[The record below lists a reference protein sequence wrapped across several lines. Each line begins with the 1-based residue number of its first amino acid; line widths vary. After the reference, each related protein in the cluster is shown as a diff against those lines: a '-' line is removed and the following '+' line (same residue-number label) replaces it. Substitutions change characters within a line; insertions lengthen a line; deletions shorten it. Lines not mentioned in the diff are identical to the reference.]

1 MGLQSSRSLTMVL
14 SLYVM
19 LMAINW
25 TGASIQYRMFDAVN
39 PFTFGGLRNAILHRQ
54 LQQEQASES
63 VVWPKFIPLNQG
75 QRSSRQYQPVA
86 GSSSFIPLGNL
97 EVEHRAVDHPAPIQQ
112 QYEVQNTTPAPQTE
126 SPIVF
131 RPYTPPVPQPL
142 PPPYLASSQQSASAP
157 APYNSFTAPPPPP
170 TTPAPAPYNP
180 YNTPPPPP
188 PTPAP
193 TPFTPYIAPNP
204 QPQPIPAPF
213 APYIAP
219 VQQPQPVPTPFTP
232 YNAPVQQPQPVPTP
246 FTPYNDY
253 NAPAPQPTAPFA
265 PSETSGTYSQVE
277 PTSSNSQSYQAT
289 AQPEPVAA
297 NSRSPYE
304 APETQG
310 PYGPP
315 EPTEQFSVF
324 QEMARQ
330 NLISWPDN
338 YVQQQPA
345 QARNSQ
351 YPTPQPAE
359 HHRSSY
365 ASSRN
370 LNFEP
375 SYNQFAKRSL
385 ESPPSPADLGFP
397 SITSTAE
404 NWNMD
409 VDWSIFAGKR
419 KRRSAQ
425 RPSRDHGRRKII
437 EDSDNI
443 AIEGRQASETRV
455 PAPASRSAPSKREGS
470 KQEYKQ
476 EYDGPY
482 VYTQLFGPPYEVGYI
497 RSPIPSKHV
506 YEDYL
511 QFVRSW
517 SSASREAVDDQLRT
531 NPAAAK
537 EYSSIKYKENAP
549 AYKETSQ
556 KDSYK
561 EPEYKETT
569 PAYKEPAPA
578 YKEPAPAY
586 KEPAPAY
593 KEPAPAYKEPAPAYK
608 EPAPAYKD
616 PAPAYKEPAPAYKDP
631 APAYS
636 EPEYKAPTFKG
647 PSQSYKEP
655 AYTETDYKE
664 PAYKEPAYKDS
675 TPAYKEPAYKES
687 APAYKDSTPAYKEPE
702 YKAPTFKGPSP
713 SYKEPAYTETEYKE
727 PGHKQ
732 PAYKEPAYKEPEYKE
747 PEYKEPAYKE
757 PAAAYKEP
765 AYKEPVYQAPTP
777 AYSEPAYKEPSYK
790 EAAPAYKE
798 TEYKD
803 PAPAYKE
810 PAYKEP
816 AYNKEPEYKEP
827 AYNKEPEYK
836 EPAYKEP
843 EYKEPAYKEP
853 EYKESAYK
861 APEYKE
867 ESYKEP
873 PRTDRPVFRDEIH
886 YRETPHKETA
896 HKSAYKGETYEA
908 PKINY
913 HSPQSDYVAPETEF
927 RPTNKPYEADGPK
940 SPVYMERDFVPIKS
954 QAANYDTPT
963 TTYRTTTTYNDA
975 PLSYDILKAFEKARP
990 SGNAYT
996 AAPSYPP
1003 TAVYEPV
1010 TAKYKAPEASY
1021 DSPTQGYDTVTAK
1034 YKATEAPYEAPKYE
1048 QTAYEAPKRYVE
1060 TPPVRDYLPAK
1071 KYENP
1076 PARTPP
1082 SAAYYKPPNR
1092 YVVPPVHGSKYEAPA
1107 AYDAPAKYSE
1117 PAYEA
1122 PKNYDTPAKYADA
1135 PAYPAANKP
1144 DAYPVEKVTTPA
1156 YKETYP
1162 ADDYAPSGYK
1172 DDVELSST
1180 SYQAVSK
1187 NYENPSDDYAQPPVA
1202 YDQVKKTEES
1212 YSADKESYASASYD
1226 EAKKDDTYGADAG
1239 SSPSYEAPK
1248 KKHYPVIIGRY
1259 QVTDSSAFLPKKVGG
1274 GESSTGVKSVG
1285 SQVHGS
1291 SGDEYVVYYLP
1302 YGQPLPVP
1310 VRRRRNAD
1318 DSQPIYTIRR
1328 LRSLADRQRHSRKL
1342 SEESQPEQQVLTP
1355 EEAHE
1360 QFKYS
1365 FLNAKTDETLT
1376 ESVEDEV
1383 TRTAADVRS
1392 QDEFLSPES
1401 EPKKDYTFPA
1411 DGLKDESPLVDEM
1424 IVAQIEEDLTKSSVM
1439 SEIVPETLSRPIND
1453 KSAVEEPVGE
1463 IIIVKVPAENQD
1475 ERVIVAVDEVSVTH
1489 AQVEVTDEPAAAY
1502 EGGVANVDFIPRQ
1515 QDPFTSH
1522 VSFNTKEIKKYS
1534 AYDKKKNPAIFKQ
1547 SVLPGL
1553 TQMPIGDIRPLETAA
1568 ESKEH
1573 WNGYSTWWTKLG
1585 YRVAKHYNY
1594 E

>member
-25 TGASIQYRMFDAVN
+25 TCASIQYRMFDAVN

-63 VVWPKFIPLNQG
+63 VSWPKFIPLNQG
-75 QRSSRQYQPVA
+75 QRNIRQFQHVA

-112 QYEVQNTTPAPQTE
+112 QYEVQNSTPAPQTE
-126 SPIVF
+126 SPIVY

-142 PPPYLASSQQSASAP
+142 PPPYISPAQQSASAP
-157 APYNSFTAPPPPP
+157 APYNPFTAPPQP

-180 YNTPPPPP
+180 FTAPPQPTTPAPVTYNPYNTPPPL
-188 PTPAP
+188 PTPIP
-193 TPFTPYIAPNP
+193 TPFSPYIAPNP

-213 APYIAP
+213 PPHIAP
-219 VQQPQPVPTPFTP
+219 VQQPQPAPTPFTP
-232 YNAPVQQPQPVPTP
+232 YSAPVQQHQPVPIP
-246 FTPYNDY
+246 FTPYNS
-253 NAPAPQPTAPFA
+253 PAPQPTPFA
-265 PSETSGTYSQVE
+265 PSDASGTYSKAEQIF
-277 PTSSNSQSYQAT
+277 SNHQSYQSAS
-289 AQPEPVAA
+289 QPEPVANA
-297 NSRSPYE
+297 RSPYE
-304 APETQG
+304 AAETQG

-345 QARNSQ
+345 QARNAQ
-351 YPTPQPAE
+351 YPTPQQVE

-385 ESPPSPADLGFP
+385 ESPPSPLDLGFP
-397 SITSTAE
+397 SISSTAE

-437 EDSDNI
+437 EDYDNI

-455 PAPASRSAPSKREGS
+455 PAPSSRSAPSKREGS

-517 SSASREAVDDQLRT
+517 SAASRDAVDDQLRA

-537 EYSSIKYKENAP
+537 EYSSVKYKENTP

-569 PAYKEPAPA
+569 PAYKESAPA
-578 YKEPAPAY
+578 YKE
-586 KEPAPAY
+586 
-593 KEPAPAYKEPAPAYK
+593 
-608 EPAPAYKD
+608 
-616 PAPAYKEPAPAYKDP
+616 P

-636 EPEYKAPTFKG
+636 EPEYKAPSFKG

-687 APAYKDSTPAYKEPE
+687 APAYKEPE
-702 YKAPTFKGPSP
+702 YKAPPFKGPSP
-713 SYKEPAYTETEYKE
+713 SYKEPAYTETDYKE

-732 PAYKEPAYKEPEYKE
+732 PAYKEPAYSKEPEYKAPAYSKEPEYKEPAYSKEPEYKEPAYSKEPEYKEPAYSKEPEYKEPAYSKEPEYKEPAYSKE

-765 AYKEPVYQAPTP
+765 AYQAPTP
-777 AYSEPAYKEPSYK
+777 AYSEPAYKE
-790 EAAPAYKE
+790 AAPAYKE
-798 TEYKD
+798 PEYKD

-827 AYNKEPEYK
+827 AYKEPEYK
-836 EPAYKEP
+836 EPAYKE
-843 EYKEPAYKEP
+843 
-853 EYKESAYK
+853 
-861 APEYKE
+861 
-867 ESYKEP
+867 ESYKEA

-913 HSPQSDYVAPETEF
+913 HSPQSDYVAPESEF
-927 RPTNKPYEADGPK
+927 RPTSKPYEAAGPK
-940 SPVYMERDFVPIKS
+940 SPVYMERDFIPIKS

-990 SGNAYT
+990 SANA
-996 AAPSYPP
+996 YPP

-1010 TAKYKAPEASY
+1010 TAKYKAPEALY
-1021 DSPTQGYDTVTAK
+1021 DSPTQGYDTVTTK

-1048 QTAYEAPKRYVE
+1048 QSAYEAPKRYIE

-1076 PARTPP
+1076 PARTSP

-1092 YVVPPVHGSKYEAPA
+1092 YVEPPVHGSKYEAPA
-1107 AYDAPAKYSE
+1107 AYETPAKYSE

-1122 PKNYDTPAKYADA
+1122 PKTYDA
-1135 PAYPAANKP
+1135 PAYPATNKP
-1144 DAYPVEKVTTPA
+1144 DAYAVEKVTTPA
-1156 YKETYP
+1156 YKESYP

-1187 NYENPSDDYAQPPVA
+1187 NYDNPSDDYAQPPVA

-1212 YSADKESYASASYD
+1212 YASASYD
-1226 EAKKDDTYGADAG
+1226 ETKKDDTYGADAG

-1291 SGDEYVVYYLP
+1291 NGDEYVVYYLP

-1310 VRRRRNAD
+1310 VRRRRHTD

-1342 SEESQPEQQVLTP
+1342 NEERQQEQQVLTP
-1355 EEAHE
+1355 EEVHE

-1365 FLNAKTDETLT
+1365 FLNAKTDETST
-1376 ESVEDEV
+1376 ESVEDV
-1383 TRTAADVRS
+1383 TRTTADVRS
-1392 QDEFLSPES
+1392 QEEFLSHES
-1401 EPKKDYTFPA
+1401 EPKKDDTFPA
-1411 DGLKDESPLVDEM
+1411 DGLKNESPLVDEM

-1439 SEIVPETLSRPIND
+1439 SEIVPQTSSRPTDD
-1453 KSAVEEPVGE
+1453 KPAVEEPVGE

-1489 AQVEVTDEPAAAY
+1489 AQVDVTDEPTAAY
-1502 EGGVANVDFIPRQ
+1502 EEGGVANVDFVPVQ
-1515 QDPFTSH
+1515 QDPFTSD

-1534 AYDKKKNPAIFKQ
+1534 IYDKKKNPAIFKQ
-1547 SVLPGL
+1547 SILPGL
-1553 TQMPIGDIRPLETAA
+1553 TQKPIGDIRPSETAA

>member
-54 LQQEQASES
+54 LQQEQPSES
-63 VVWPKFIPLNQG
+63 VAWPKFIPLNQG

-97 EVEHRAVDHPAPIQQ
+97 EVEHRAVDHPAPVQQ
-112 QYEVQNTTPAPQTE
+112 QYEIQNTTPAPQTE

-142 PPPYLASSQQSASAP
+142 PPPYIASPQQPASAP
-157 APYNSFTAPPPPP
+157 APYNPFTAPAQP

-180 YNTPPPPP
+180 YNTPP

-213 APYIAP
+213 PPYIAP
-219 VQQPQPVPTPFTP
+219 VQQPQPTPTPFTPYTAPVQQPQPAPTPFTP
-232 YNAPVQQPQPVPTP
+232 YNT
-246 FTPYNDY
+246 
-253 NAPAPQPTAPFA
+253 PAPQLTNPFA
-265 PSETSGTYSQVE
+265 PSEASGTYSQVE
-277 PTSSNSQSYQAT
+277 PTSSNHQSYQAA
-289 AQPEPVAA
+289 AQPEPVASA
-297 NSRSPYE
+297 RSPYE
-304 APETQG
+304 THETQG
-310 PYGPP
+310 PYGPA

-345 QARNSQ
+345 QSRNAQ

-397 SITSTAE
+397 SISSTAD

-437 EDSDNI
+437 EDHDNI

-455 PAPASRSAPSKREGS
+455 PAPSSRSAPSKREGS

-517 SSASREAVDDQLRT
+517 SSASREAVDDQLRA

-569 PAYKEPAPA
+569 PAYKESAPA

-593 KEPAPAYKEPAPAYK
+593 
-608 EPAPAYKD
+608 
-616 PAPAYKEPAPAYKDP
+616 
-631 APAYS
+631 S
-636 EPEYKAPTFKG
+636 EPEYKAPPFKG

-664 PAYKEPAYKDS
+664 PAYKEPAYKDT

-687 APAYKDSTPAYKEPE
+687 APAYKEPE
-702 YKAPTFKGPSP
+702 YKAPPFKGPSP
-713 SYKEPAYTETEYKE
+713 SYKEPAYTETDYKE

-732 PAYKEPAYKEPEYKE
+732 PAYKEPEYKEPAYSKEPEYKEPAYNKE

-765 AYKEPVYQAPTP
+765 AYKEPAYQAPTP
-777 AYSEPAYKEPSYK
+777 AYSEPAYKEPAYK

-816 AYNKEPEYKEP
+816 
-827 AYNKEPEYK
+827 EYK

-843 EYKEPAYKEP
+843 EYKEPAYK
-853 EYKESAYK
+853 
-861 APEYKE
+861 APDYKE
-867 ESYKEP
+867 ESYKEA

-927 RPTNKPYEADGPK
+927 RPTSKPYEAVGPK
-940 SPVYMERDFVPIKS
+940 SPVYMERDFIPIKS
-954 QAANYDTPT
+954 QAANYDPPT

-990 SGNAYT
+990 SGNAYP
-996 AAPSYPP
+996 AAPAYPP

-1021 DSPTQGYDTVTAK
+1021 DSPAQSYDTVATK
-1034 YKATEAPYEAPKYE
+1034 PKATEAPYEAPKYE

-1060 TPPVRDYLPAK
+1060 TPPARDYLPAK

-1092 YVVPPVHGSKYEAPA
+1092 YVEPPVHGSKYEAPG
-1107 AYDAPAKYSE
+1107 AYEAPAKYSE

-1122 PKNYDTPAKYADA
+1122 PKNYDAPAKYADA
-1135 PAYPAANKP
+1135 PAYPATNKP
-1144 DAYPVEKVTTPA
+1144 DAYAVEKVTTPA
-1156 YKETYP
+1156 YKESYP

-1187 NYENPSDDYAQPPVA
+1187 NYDNPSDDYAQPPVA
-1202 YDQVKKTEES
+1202 YDQVKKPE
-1212 YSADKESYASASYD
+1212 ESYASASYD
-1226 EAKKDDTYGADAG
+1226 ETKKDDTYGADAG

-1310 VRRRRNAD
+1310 VRRRRNTD

-1342 SEESQPEQQVLTP
+1342 SEERQQEQQVLTP
-1355 EEAHE
+1355 QEAHE

-1365 FLNAKTDETLT
+1365 FVTAKTDETST

-1383 TRTAADVRS
+1383 TRTTADVRS
-1392 QDEFLSPES
+1392 QEEFLSPES
-1401 EPKKDYTFPA
+1401 EQKKVQGEVISSYADIGQDETLSPQVDKVQDKIVSQIDIGQDKIVSLQFDQLQHEIIFLPHFCFVQDDTFPA
-1411 DGLKDESPLVDEM
+1411 DGQKNESPLVDEM

-1439 SEIVPETLSRPIND
+1439 SEIVPETSSKPFDD
-1453 KSAVEEPVGE
+1453 KPAVEEPVGE

-1475 ERVIVAVDEVSVTH
+1475 ERVIVAVDEVSVTRG
-1489 AQVEVTDEPAAAY
+1489 QVDDVTDEPAAAY
-1502 EGGVANVDFIPRQ
+1502 EEGGVANVDFVPVQ
-1515 QDPFTSH
+1515 QDPFTSD
-1522 VSFNTKEIKKYS
+1522 VTFNTKEIKKYS

-1547 SVLPGL
+1547 SILPGL
-1553 TQMPIGDIRPLETAA
+1553 TQKPIGDIRPETAA

-1585 YRVAKHYNY
+1585 YRVAKQYNY